1 MKKRTDI
8 LLLFPSLAGFTTFF
22 LVPLLYIFY
31 YAFTENAFSH
41 TFVGLQNF
49 YDLFT
54 NGYFRLA
61 MTNTGLFA
69 LIAVPLTMVLS
80 LCIALAI
87 ATFGTRLPFVRSAF
101 FLPVLLP
108 SATIVLLW
116 NDYFAEVPP
125 FPSLLIIYL
134 WKYGGLNVMLLLTAL
149 AGVEKDML
157 EAAKIDGCGGLRR
170 VWHVLLPN
178 ITPTLF
184 FTLTLSIVNALK
196 IFRESYLLYGA
207 YPDDSVYMLQNYMNN
222 HFAKLNYQNIST
234 AAILFG
240 IVVYTVV
247 AVLFACERK
256 WSERIW

>member
-1 MKKRTDI
+1 
-8 LLLFPSLAGFTTFF
+8 
-22 LVPLLYIFY
+22 
-31 YAFTENAFSH
+31 
-41 TFVGLQNF
+41 
-49 YDLFT
+49 
-54 NGYFRLA
+54 
-61 MTNTGLFA
+61 
-69 LIAVPLTMVLS
+69 
-80 LCIALAI
+80 
-87 ATFGTRLPFVRSAF
+87 
-101 FLPVLLP
+101 
-108 SATIVLLW
+108 
-116 NDYFAEVPP
+116 
-125 FPSLLIIYL
+125 
-134 WKYGGLNVMLLLTAL
+134 MLLLTAL

-157 EAAKIDGCGGLRR
+157 EAAKIDGCGSLRR
-170 VWHVLLPN
+170 MWHVLLPN

-234 AAILFG
+234 AATLFG